1 MSQDYITT
9 IKMIDIK
16 MNLVQVLCFY
26 LGYIIKVFIE
36 LISVLRRCEVKFP

>member
-16 MNLVQVLCFY
+16 MNLVQVLYFY
-26 LGYIIKVFIE
+26 LDHFIKVFIK
-36 LISVLRRCEVKFP
+36 LISVLRKCEVKFP